1 MGKPVAE
8 CGGCPLTAFDK
19 IWESHLVRRLDD
31 GRELIFVDRH
41 VLQETT
47 SARAFDRLR
56 AANRPIRHPELTLAT
71 QDHIISTELGRT
83 EDTNPGGR
91 ELVALMRTNA
101 AAAGIRHFGAGSHRQ
116 GIVHVIAP
124 ELAFALPGSIV
135 ACGDSHT
142 STVGGIGALG
152 LGVGTSDVEHV
163 LATQTLALDRPRNMR
178 ISFEG
183 ETGRGITSKDMILRA
198 IGAFGVAAGR
208 GSAIEYAGSA
218 VRRLAVEARLTMCN
232 MSVEIG
238 ARVGLIA
245 PDDTA
250 ISYIEGREFAPGGKD
265 FEDAARYWRSLRSDE
280 DAEFAVDLLLDCTGM
295 APQVTWGTTPEDVV
309 DIDGRIPDPASYRT
323 AHRRDRAASSL
334 RYMGLEPG
342 QRLAGLP
349 LDVVFIGSCTNSR
362 IDDLEAAAAIVKGRK
377 VARGLRALV
386 VPGSSAVKGEAE
398 RRGLDRIFTQAGFEW
413 REAGCSMC
421 VSINEDVV
429 PPGARSL
436 ATSNRNFAHRQ
447 GPGSRTHLA
456 SPLTAAAS
464 AVAGAIWDPRE
475 VDVQ

>member
-1 MGKPVAE
+1 MSGLTFRERA
-8 CGGCPLTAFDK
+8 LTAFDK
-19 IWESHLVRRLDD
+19 IWGAHLIKHLDD

-47 SARAFDRLR
+47 SARAFERLR

-71 QDHIISTELGRT
+71 QDHIISTEPGRT
-83 EDTNPGGR
+83 EDTNPAGC
-91 ELVALMRTNA
+91 ELITLMRSNA
-101 AAAGIRHFGAGSHRQ
+101 AANHIRHFGAGSRRQ

-124 ELAFALPGSIV
+124 ELGFALPGSIL

-142 STVGGIGALG
+142 STVGGLGAVG

-163 LATQTLALDRPRNMR
+163 LATQTLALNRPRNMR

-183 ETGRGITSKDMILRA
+183 EIGRGITSKDMILRA
-198 IGAFGVAAGR
+198 IGAFGITAGR
-208 GSAIEYAGSA
+208 DSAVEYAGPA
-218 VRRLAVEARLTMCN
+218 VRRLPVEARLTMCN

-245 PDDTA
+245 PDETVIA
-250 ISYIEGREFAPGGKD
+250 YLAGRQFVPSGRD
-265 FEDAARYWRSLRSDE
+265 FEEAARYWRSLRSDKG
-280 DAEFAVDLLLDCTGM
+280 ARFAVDLLLDCTGM

-309 DIDGRIPDPASYRT
+309 DVDGGIPDPATRPT
-323 AHRRDRAASSL
+323 ARLRDRAAASL

-342 QRLAGLP
+342 QPLAGVP

-377 VARGLRALV
+377 VASGLRALV
-386 VPGSSAVKGEAE
+386 VPGSTTVKTEAE
-398 RRGLDRIFTQAGFEW
+398 RRGLDRIFRGAGFEW

-429 PPGARSL
+429 PPGARCL

-464 AVAGAIWDPRE
+464 AIAGSICDPRE
-475 VDVQ
+475 VAVQ